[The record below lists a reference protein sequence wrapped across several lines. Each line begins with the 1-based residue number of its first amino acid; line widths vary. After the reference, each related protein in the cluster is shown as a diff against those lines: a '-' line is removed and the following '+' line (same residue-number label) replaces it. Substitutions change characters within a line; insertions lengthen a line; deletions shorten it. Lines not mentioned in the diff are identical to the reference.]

1 MNGRG
6 KYPQFS
12 DWLEGHY
19 IEWQWRGQKR
29 KTIIEFAEWLG
40 APYTTVHNWLS
51 GNARPSP
58 GMIGRVANRLGD
70 EAYRMAG
77 LTAPDPGLFFVMQSW
92 DELSDEAK
100 EQIRKLVVDS
110 RRTK

>member
-58 GMIGRVANRLGD
+58 GMIGRVPIGW
-70 EAYRMAG
+70 G
-77 LTAPDPGLFFVMQSW
+77 TKHIVWPGLP
-92 DELSDEAK
+92 
-100 EQIRKLVVDS
+100 
-110 RRTK
+110 RRTQVCSSSCSHGMS